1 MIDPNYNY
9 IKFNNFPDE
18 YVQQLRFLAE
28 EVLDEGILGDNP
40 TYKDPSENLRFISKN
55 YSHVPFEINGINFFL
70 NFLVTL
76 PNAGMWYTH
85 VDLGRTFALNV
96 PLQVN
101 LEKGYV
107 LVYGGDDHDD
117 KSYPKLGKILDDI
130 SEVTPEIEE
139 ISRGRYAEKYNIKTD
154 EDFAEYVKSG
164 KIMKIWINAT
174 ESDFEKIY
182 LDKPMV
188 LNAKIPHSWVN
199 HDDKFRV
206 VASLTAYDDQD
217 KIWEA
222 LTPFL

>member
-9 IKFNNFPDE
+9 VKFNNFPE
-18 YVQQLRFLAE
+18 ERIQQLRDIAE

-40 TYKDPSENLRFISKN
+40 TYKDYSKNLRFISK
-55 YSHVPFEINGINFFL
+55 YSWPKPIEINGINFYM
-70 NFLVTL
+70 NFLVTI

-85 VDLGRTFALNV
+85 VDLARTFVLNI

-117 KSYPKLGKILDDI
+117 KTYPKLGKILDDV

-139 ISRGRYAEKYNIKTD
+139 ISRGRYAEKYGIKTD

-174 ESDFEKIY
+174 ESDFEKIP

-188 LNAKIPHSWVN
+188 LNAQIPHSWVN

-206 VASLTAYDDQD
+206 VASLTAWDDHD

-222 LTPFL
+222 LTPFM